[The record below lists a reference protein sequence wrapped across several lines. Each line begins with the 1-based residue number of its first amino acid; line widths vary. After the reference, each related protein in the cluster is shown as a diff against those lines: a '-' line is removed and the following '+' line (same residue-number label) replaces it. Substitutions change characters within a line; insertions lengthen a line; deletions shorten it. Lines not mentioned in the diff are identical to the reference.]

1 MDKILALL
9 LSVIPTA
16 HAQIVQNDA
25 HSYVESVAV
34 GQVINCDKNALQASL
49 EGSGLYTK
57 EEKGRY
63 VLDVTRI
70 NDDYSYTLKDTQ
82 NNKETKFSVESE
94 IQSNVGTSDV
104 FDMQNKLHSIQ
115 DKASFDEAT
124 ETIKSLNWYRKARHV
139 AG

>member
-9 LSVIPTA
+9 LSVVPNA

-25 HSYVESVAV
+25 HGYVGSVAV
-34 GQVINCDKNALQASL
+34 GQVVNCDRNALTASL
-49 EGSGLYTK
+49 EASGLYTK
-57 EEKGRY
+57 EENGRY

-94 IQSNVGTSDV
+94 INSNVGTSNV
-104 FDMQNKLHSIQ
+104 FGMQNKLHSIQ
-115 DKASFDEAT
+115 DKASFNEAT
-124 ETIKSLNWYRKARHV
+124 ETIKSLD
-139 AG
+139 